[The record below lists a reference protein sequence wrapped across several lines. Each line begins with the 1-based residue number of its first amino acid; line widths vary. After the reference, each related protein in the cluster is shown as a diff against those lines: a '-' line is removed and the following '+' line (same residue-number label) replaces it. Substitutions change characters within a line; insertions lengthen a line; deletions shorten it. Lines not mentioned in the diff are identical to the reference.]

1 MNTDEILTELFQR
14 KKKTAKLKTDIFVIE
29 DGMLVSKDYFIP
41 LSSISSVEIKRP
53 VLKNP
58 VPDVVCLILGI
69 LLRIIP
75 FTPISM
81 FGGFLLIYAII
92 LLIIWVI
99 SFIRRQ
105 FRLLLRLN
113 NGSTIAFSNR
123 SEAFLNDLML
133 DMRRCFI
140 EQSNSLSVNIDQR
153 RIELNTDQSTGKT
166 IIKDNYI
173 EGDMKVHGSKNERVR
188 YDNKY
193 SAVANKVLSDEE
205 LKVLKDLYTQRV
217 DYATPSDPDYK
228 QFVQMKKYCSKG
240 KKAVIIEALKK
251 GGMEF
256 AKASLVG
263 VAKALA
269 ESAVPII
276 TRILSLK

>member
-58 VPDVVCLILGI
+58 VPTVFCLILGI
-69 LLRIIP
+69 ILRIIP
-75 FTPISM
+75 SALISM

-140 EQSNSLSVNIDQR
+140 EHSNSLSVNIDQR

-205 LKVLKDLYTQRV
+205 LKVL
-217 DYATPSDPDYK
+217 
-228 QFVQMKKYCSKG
+228 
-240 KKAVIIEALKK
+240 
-251 GGMEF
+251 
-256 AKASLVG
+256 
-263 VAKALA
+263 
-269 ESAVPII
+269 
-276 TRILSLK
+276 